1 MRDYGNMPKLALQEH
16 GSVYRAKAQIL
27 REEPLILIL
36 PDDVS
41 LDADLDDC
49 GCRPDPAGAIVRD
62 CSGGETLMR
71 LAQHTELAEL
81 KILAD
86 AAAETSALVDVDM
99 EANRLII
106 HD

>member
-27 REEPLILIL
+27 REEPLILVL
-36 PDDVS
+36 PDDTS

-49 GCRPDPAGAIVRD
+49 GCQRDPATGILHD
-62 CSGGETLMR
+62 CTGGETLMR
-71 LAQHTELAEL
+71 LAQHTQRAEL

-99 EANRLII
+99 ESKRLII